1 MITSDQSPSSGGL
14 FPQTHWSVVLH
25 PSPTGSPEA
34 QHALEKLC
42 RAYWYP
48 LYAFVRGTGPGHHE
62 TEDLVQGYF
71 AGLLSRSYL
80 KRADP
85 ARGRFRSFLL
95 TDLKFF
101 IANEWQKEAAD
112 KRGKDKVVSWEGLM
126 EGAED
131 RFLREPASPDHSP
144 DKLFE
149 QSFTMQLI
157 QQTLDTLKSDS
168 PDAESQTRFD
178 VLAKLLAGKNPE
190 MSQQKA
196 ADQLGISEEA
206 VGKAVFDLRKRF
218 SKVFRETISQ
228 TVTNYEDLDD
238 EIQYHLNTFSR

>member
-1 MITSDQSPSSGGL
+1 MSNPSPASTTNGL
-14 FPQTHWSVVLH
+14 FPRTHWSLIQH

-34 QHALEKLC
+34 QQALEKLC

-48 LYAFVRGTGPGHHE
+48 LYAFVRGSGRAHHE

-71 AGLLSRSYL
+71 ASLLARGYL
-80 KRADP
+80 KCADR

-101 IANEWQKEAAD
+101 IANEWQKDTAD
-112 KRGKDKVVSWEGLM
+112 KRDKNQVVSWEGLM
-126 EGAED
+126 EGADD
-131 RFLREPASPDHSP
+131 RFRREPTSPDQSP

-157 QQTLDTLKSDS
+157 QQTLDMLKSDS
-168 PDAESQTRFD
+168 PDAEGQAKFD

-190 MSQQKA
+190 LSQKQA
-196 ADQLGISEEA
+196 AEQLGLSEEA

-218 SKVFRETISQ
+218 AKTFRAIVSQ
-228 TVTNYEDLDD
+228 TVANYEDLDD
-238 EIQYHLNTFSR
+238 EIHYHLNTFSR